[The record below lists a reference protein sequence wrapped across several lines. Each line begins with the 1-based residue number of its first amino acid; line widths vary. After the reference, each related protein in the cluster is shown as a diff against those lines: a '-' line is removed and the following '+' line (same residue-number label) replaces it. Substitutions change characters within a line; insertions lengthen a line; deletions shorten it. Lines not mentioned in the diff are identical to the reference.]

1 MTKMNTYLS
10 VVFILFAVYSCK
22 TYSEKDKS
30 EFDEKIEKHIAK
42 IGGDYKRSESGLY
55 YLIEE
60 EGEGEYVK
68 FTDEVSFTY
77 IGKLLDGTV
86 FDQQFERKPVTFK
99 VQQLIEGWK
108 EAMLYLKKGGKAKL
122 LIPPHLGYGDYQL
135 DAIPQ
140 HSILYFEIEVMEV
153 R

>member
-1 MTKMNTYLS
+1 MMKLNTYIFAFL
-10 VVFILFAVYSCK
+10 ILFVSHSCK
-22 TYSEKDKS
+22 TYSEQDKT
-30 EFDEKIEKHIAK
+30 EFDKKIEKHIAK

-60 EGEGEYVK
+60 EGEGEYIK

-108 EAMLYLKKGGKAKL
+108 EAMLYLKKGEKAKL

-140 HSILYFEIEVMEV
+140 HSILYFEIEVREV
-153 R
+153 N